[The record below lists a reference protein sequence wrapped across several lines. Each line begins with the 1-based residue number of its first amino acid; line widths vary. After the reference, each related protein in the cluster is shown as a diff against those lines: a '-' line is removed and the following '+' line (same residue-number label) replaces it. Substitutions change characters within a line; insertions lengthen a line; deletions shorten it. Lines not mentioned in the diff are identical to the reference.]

1 MAENVTSDDL
11 HESMTIW
18 YVTWHGKQKKSWFWS
33 WRSSEV
39 TFSVMVRSNVLQFV
53 ENIERSN
60 TEVITFHLICHLTCD
75 TQVTVVVMEVI
86 WGHVFSH
93 GEVKWPQICLKHWKV
108 EYWSKNLSLD
118 MSWHGIRKRHLR
130 SWRSSEVTFTVICL
144 RHWKVEYWSHYFSFD
159 MSHDM
164 GYAKVNVV
172 VMEVIWGHIFGHG
185 EVKWPPIYL
194 KHWKVEYWSHNLSFD
209 MSLAMVF
216 LLFIFLGP
224 QEEGG

>member
-1 MAENVTSDDL
+1 
-11 HESMTIW
+11 
-18 YVTWHGKQKKSWFWS
+18 
-33 WRSSEV
+33 
-39 TFSVMVRSNVLQFV
+39 
-53 ENIERSN
+53 
-60 TEVITFHLICHLTCD
+60 
-75 TQVTVVVMEVI
+75 
-86 WGHVFSH
+86 
-93 GEVKWPQICLKHWKV
+93 
-108 EYWSKNLSLD
+108 
-118 MSWHGIRKRHLR
+118 
-130 SWRSSEVTFTVICL
+130 
-144 RHWKVEYWSHYFSFD
+144 

-224 QEEGG
+224 QGEGGRAQVKRAKKNPNTILIPLYTARHLKKLSFRK

>member
-1 MAENVTSDDL
+1 
-11 HESMTIW
+11 
-18 YVTWHGKQKKSWFWS
+18 
-33 WRSSEV
+33 
-39 TFSVMVRSNVLQFV
+39 
-53 ENIERSN
+53 
-60 TEVITFHLICHLTCD
+60 
-75 TQVTVVVMEVI
+75 
-86 WGHVFSH
+86 
-93 GEVKWPQICLKHWKV
+93 
-108 EYWSKNLSLD
+108 
-118 MSWHGIRKRHLR
+118 
-130 SWRSSEVTFTVICL
+130 
-144 RHWKVEYWSHYFSFD
+144 

-224 QEEGG
+224 QGEGGVGHKSKEQKKS